1 MPSVAAAL
9 ARAQARARRSSD
21 TSGTQDRLFRG
32 RVPGRCGSRMRSGPR
47 WQGREARDKGPW
59 VLACCRRTLRG
70 DGAGV
75 YRVAKEAGMW
85 VIFLEAGIALA
96 LLLTI
101 VWATWP
107 KRGNDDKD
115 RNKDDVE

>member
-1 MPSVAAAL
+1 
-9 ARAQARARRSSD
+9 
-21 TSGTQDRLFRG
+21 
-32 RVPGRCGSRMRSGPR
+32 
-47 WQGREARDKGPW
+47 
-59 VLACCRRTLRG
+59 
-70 DGAGV
+70 
-75 YRVAKEAGMW
+75 MW

-107 KRGNDDKD
+107 RRGNDDKD